1 MRISS
6 VTAYCVRIP
15 FKGVFAHALQCRRV
29 TETIV
34 LVIESDS
41 GHIGVGE
48 ILPRPYLTGETLESV
63 SRKEVPAIVQ
73 RWLGRTFEDRDD
85 VVEALREELQ
95 LAGRALATLAGWEMA
110 VVDVAG
116 KAFRFAAGDVL
127 GPITGPDLEPGVVV
141 DFGVLT
147 HGLERHCM
155 LLRLAGHRHIK
166 VKVGLDDD
174 LRRLA
179 IVQDVFGADHPLRL
193 DANGAWTA
201 DYAIGVL
208 RQMRRFNIRSVE
220 QPVPAR
226 DLAGMRRVREKTGVA
241 VVADES
247 LCSLDDA
254 QCITAARAADI
265 FNIRIAKCGGFLAC
279 LQLVKLANET
289 GLRCQLG
296 TLVGETGILSKAAEI
311 FGRRVERFEFL
322 EGKCQNTRLLVQDI
336 VEVPVP
342 GDSAPTEGLGITIAR
357 THLAQWAAST
367 PTVFKYQS
375 TARSLA

>member
-116 KAFRFAAGDVL
+116 KA
-127 GPITGPDLEPGVVV
+127 
-141 DFGVLT
+141 
-147 HGLERHCM
+147 
-155 LLRLAGHRHIK
+155 
-166 VKVGLDDD
+166 
-174 LRRLA
+174 
-179 IVQDVFGADHPLRL
+179 
-193 DANGAWTA
+193 
-201 DYAIGVL
+201 
-208 RQMRRFNIRSVE
+208 
-220 QPVPAR
+220 
-226 DLAGMRRVREKTGVA
+226 
-241 VVADES
+241 
-247 LCSLDDA
+247 
-254 QCITAARAADI
+254 
-265 FNIRIAKCGGFLAC
+265 
-279 LQLVKLANET
+279 
-289 GLRCQLG
+289 
-296 TLVGETGILSKAAEI
+296 
-311 FGRRVERFEFL
+311 
-322 EGKCQNTRLLVQDI
+322 
-336 VEVPVP
+336 
-342 GDSAPTEGLGITIAR
+342 
-357 THLAQWAAST
+357 
-367 PTVFKYQS
+367 
-375 TARSLA
+375 